1 MDVVRF
7 LSRSRC
13 TRTNNVVRRPIP
25 IFIAVLFAP
34 ESPWFLL
41 RAGRPEEARESLRRL
56 GNQHPDQAMAAIT
69 HTDEVEKIMHAGG
82 CNSCL
87 GLVSFR
93 VADLFF
99 GPECQTYLDCFRG
112 TNLRRTEIVCMVW

>member
-69 HTDEVEKIMHAGG
+69 HTDEVEKIMHAGRG
-82 CNSCL
+82 ISC
-87 GLVSFR
+87 
-93 VADLFF
+93 F
-99 GPECQTYLDCFRG
+99 GNVYVIASDY
-112 TNLRRTEIVCMVW
+112 V